1 MENSLTS
8 SGKVRALYLSI
19 KEKTERGS
27 REKVVVDE
35 NGIIGDKF
43 YGKDPQRSILLT
55 SVESYEM
62 AEKKKIIMAYGS
74 LGENILIDYNP
85 YLLNPGST
93 LTIGDVVLE
102 ICQNC
107 TICKSLTK
115 IDSKLPKLLK
125 NDRGVFVKVL
135 KGGTISVDDA
145 VRIDP
150 GL

>member
-1 MENSLTS
+1 MKNSLIS
-8 SGKVRALYLSI
+8 SGKVLALYLSI
-19 KEKTERGS
+19 KDKTERS
-27 REKVVVDE
+27 SQEKVVVDE
-35 NGIIGDKF
+35 NGIVGDKF

-55 SVESYEM
+55 SVESYRM
-62 AEKKKIIMAYGS
+62 AEKEKIIMAYGS

-85 YLLNPGST
+85 YLLDPGST
-93 LTIGDVVLE
+93 LSIGDVVLE

-135 KGGTISVDDA
+135 KGGTISVDNTIHIGT
-145 VRIDP
+145 RS
-150 GL
+150 

>member
-1 MENSLTS
+1 VKNSLIS
-8 SGKVRALYLSI
+8 SGKVIALYLSI
-19 KEKTERGS
+19 KDKTGRIS
-27 REKVVVDE
+27 QEKVAVDK

-62 AEKKKIIMAYGS
+62 AEQGKIIIAYGS

-85 YLLNPGST
+85 YLLDPGST
-93 LTIGDVVLE
+93 LTLGDVVLE
-102 ICQNC
+102 ISQNC

-145 VRIDP
+145 IRIDTKS
-150 GL
+150 